1 MLVVGDAAVAEL
13 CAAGGDFDLEDA
25 GGLHLGL
32 CGGLAGGLPAV
43 GDDAVGDELHGVCL
57 FGVVVDEGGV
67 AEEDDG
73 AVVVGVVEGGGGE
86 DEGVDVGGGDADGE
100 ALLLLLLLLLLLVI
114 ALGLVLVGGAGDV
127 HHAGGDVAVEVEV
140 QGVAEVSAGAVEGA
154 HLADH
159 GEDDGEGGVWGV
171 EGDVEELGGVDEG
184 VDGLE
189 GVDCALVVAAD
200 GVVLCF
206 GVF

>member
-1 MLVVGDAAVAEL
+1 MLVVGDAAVAEFG
-13 CAAGGDFDLEDA
+13 AAGGDFDFKDA
-25 GGLHLGL
+25 GALHLGL
-32 CGGLAGGLPAV
+32 CGGLAGCLPAV
-43 GDDAVGDELHGVCL
+43 GDDAVCDELHGVGL
-57 FGVVVDEGGV
+57 FGVVLDEGGV

-86 DEGVDVGGGDADGE
+86 DEGVDVGGCDADGE
-100 ALLLLLLLLLLLVI
+100 ALLLLLVVTFGI
-114 ALGLVLVGGAGDV
+114 VFVRSTSDV

-140 QGVAEVSAGAVEGA
+140 QWVAEVRAGAVEGA
-154 HLADH
+154 HVADH
-159 GEDDGEGGVWGV
+159 GEGGGEGGVWGV
-171 EGDVEELGGVDEG
+171 EGDVEELGGVDEV
-184 VDGLE
+184 VDGFE